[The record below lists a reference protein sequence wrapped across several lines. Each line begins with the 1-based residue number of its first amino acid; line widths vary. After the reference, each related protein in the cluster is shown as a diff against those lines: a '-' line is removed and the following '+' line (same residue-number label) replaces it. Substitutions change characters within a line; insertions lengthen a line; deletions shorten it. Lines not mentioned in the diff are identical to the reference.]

1 MLGISNKF
9 FYNRFYKT
17 VVFKSR
23 SKFAWESTE
32 DSSSSRQSNE
42 HDHHKKMHVITVT
55 KVKKGK
61 RNSTYHSDYN
71 SISLNG
77 LNTFLFLKLP
87 HSYGL
92 KFIGVKTHQHSHES
106 SDGKCHRDKKHHC
119 EKTKTDWGSSK
130 HKLNLIRV
138 LTHNQRYFPVPC
150 QRYCSNYVF

>member
-71 SISLNG
+71 SILLG